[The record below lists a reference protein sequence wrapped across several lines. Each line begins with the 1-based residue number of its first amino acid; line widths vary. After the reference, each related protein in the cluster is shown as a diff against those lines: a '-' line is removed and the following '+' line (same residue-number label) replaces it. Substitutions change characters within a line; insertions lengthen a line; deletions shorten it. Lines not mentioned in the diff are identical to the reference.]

1 MEKLQT
7 VLAVLLCLSLI
18 ACSRQPTSSQG
29 SGEVISGGGISIE
42 IPSSSPSDMPPN
54 DENSSQQNAGE
65 TVIETIPQE
74 DQLNYFR
81 KYIEPYY
88 IVGLMYSTWSDPEEI
103 EVWRYMNFFTY
114 NEYENYYNALENPLD
129 TASLVPADIVEGYIT
144 SFFEVDPK
152 YLRTAP
158 NYHHT
163 YNGYRWMENEGI
175 GSGSGL
181 IIERIE
187 KDGELWKFVCRDISD
202 NLLSVT
208 IRMEDENS
216 FRYVAGE
223 GLEIPSVEPPPADDR
238 LDGMALDVQARI
250 LTEHIVLSVFR
261 GENINRGE
269 CPPPEEKDMLIFTL
283 GTVFY
288 RDREEYMYHGVG
300 YQDEDRYFHFPE
312 GAVKNMVYEVFGFEG
327 WTPDKSITGNGDFR
341 GDFSHPLAY
350 DAQEKDF
357 FGELGFGFG
366 NGMECRFMATLID
379 ADRMK
384 VKLDYDLYTSS
395 GFPYQRKIAAMTTNY
410 AIRFREDDTPYLRY
424 EGTVVNPAQ

>member
-54 DENSSQQNAGE
+54 DENSSQQSAGE

-103 EVWRYMNFFTY
+103 EVEKLMRFFTY
-114 NEYENYYNALENPLD
+114 NEYENYYNTLEDPLD
-129 TASLVPADIVEGYIT
+129 TSSAVPAEVVEEYIT
-144 SFFEVDPK
+144 SYFEVDPE
-152 YLRTAP
+152 YLRTAQ
-158 NYHHT
+158 NYHFW
-163 YNGYRWMENEGI
+163 YNSYRWMENGGI
-175 GSGSGL
+175 GGGPGVT
-181 IIERIE
+181 IERIE
-187 KDGELWKFVCRDISD
+187 KDRNIWKFVCRDESG

-208 IRMEDENS
+208 LRVEDENN
-216 FRYVAGE
+216 FRYIAGE
-223 GLEIPSVEPPPADDR
+223 GLEIPSEEPPPTDDR
-238 LDGMALDVQARI
+238 LDAMALGVQARM
-250 LTEHIVLSVFR
+250 LTEHIALSLFR
-261 GENINRGE
+261 GEDIRNSD
-269 CPPPEEKDMLIFTL
+269 CPFPKEESMLQFTL
-283 GTVFY
+283 ETIYF
-288 RDREEYMYHGVG
+288 RNREEYMYHGIG
-300 YQDEDRYFHFPE
+300 YQDEDRLFHFPE
-312 GAVKNMVYEVFGFEG
+312 DDVRDMVYEVFGFED
-327 WTPDKSITGNGDFR
+327 WTPDKSIIEEDYR
-341 GDFSHPLAY
+341 GDYSHPLGY
-350 DAQEKDF
+350 NPQEKDF
-357 FGELGFGFG
+357 TGCLEFGIGTGY
-366 NGMECRFMATLID
+366 ECRFMATLVD
-379 ADRMK
+379 TNSMRVEM
-384 VKLDYDLYTSS
+384 DYDLYTSS